1 MVEKKAEE
9 NKEVKKKNAKRDSK
23 VYRQRRQKVAR
34 VSPSEDDERMADAKK
49 EKREDISKEAE
60 SKFLVPLNQYLATGI
75 HIGMRARTK
84 DMEKFIYR
92 VRQDK
97 LAVFDISKVDERI
110 RLAANLL
117 STYDPKDILVVSR
130 KRNGHKP
137 VYMFAKATGAHY
149 FYGRF
154 MPGTL
159 TNPNYEKYIE
169 PKVIVIT
176 DPFADSQAFQEAIKS
191 NITIIAMCDTFD
203 QTKYIDLVIP
213 MNNKGRR
220 SVALVYYLLAKE
232 YLKLRGEI
240 KDDEEFPYKLK
251 DFEMPVAA
259 KKNIL

>member
-1 MVEKKAEE
+1 MPKRKMQRKKSD
-9 NKEVKKKNAKRDSK
+9 KKYSK
-23 VYRQRRQKVAR
+23 KRQRLQRSSSDK
-34 VSPSEDDERMADAKK
+34 EIMANAKK

-60 SKFLVPLNQYLATGI
+60 TKFLIPLNQYLATGI

-84 DMEKFIYR
+84 DMEKFIYKI
-92 VRQDK
+92 RQDK

-117 STYDPKDILVVSR
+117 STYEPNEILAVSR

-137 VYMFAKATGAHY
+137 VYMFAKATGANC

-159 TNPNYEKYIE
+159 TNPNYEKYME
-169 PKVIVIT
+169 PKIIIIT

-213 MNNKGRR
+213 MNNKGRK
-220 SVALVYYLLAKE
+220 SVALAYYLLAKE

-240 KDDEEFPYKLK
+240 KSDDEFPYKLK
-251 DFEMPVAA
+251 DFEMPIAA
-259 KKNIL
+259 KRNIV